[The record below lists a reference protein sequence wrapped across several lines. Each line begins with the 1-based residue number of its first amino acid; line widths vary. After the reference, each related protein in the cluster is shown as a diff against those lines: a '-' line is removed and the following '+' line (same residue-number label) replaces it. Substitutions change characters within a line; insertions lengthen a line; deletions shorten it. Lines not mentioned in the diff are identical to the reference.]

1 MRRVVVT
8 GMGLVSPLGGGI
20 KVAWDRL
27 VRGHSGISRIEVI
40 NNPEVRTRI
49 AGQLPDDV
57 PLPTL
62 RSHTAR
68 FVRLAVA
75 AATEAVRDSGWH
87 PARESDLV
95 ETGVY
100 LGSGCGGLETW
111 DAAAL
116 DLRLGYEARTTDAFI
131 HDSLVHEVSSVV
143 AEHFGFMGP
152 RRAVATACAAGV
164 HALGDAARMIAFG
177 DANVMIAGGTEAPIF
192 EMCLIGFG
200 AARALSTGFNDRP
213 TEASRPW
220 DRDRDGFV
228 MGEGSAVLVLE
239 AYNHARARG
248 ARIHAEVAGYG
259 LSGDAHHITAPP
271 EGHAGAVRS
280 MRSALRHARLSPS
293 EVQYVN
299 AHGTSTPMGD
309 DMELEA
315 VETVFGS
322 AAEGLMMSSTK
333 SATGHMLGAAGAAE
347 AIFSILALRD
357 GIAPPTLN
365 LHAPSRDSVID
376 RVPLVARERPIRAAL
391 SNSFGFGGTNA
402 SVVLRAV

>member
-1 MRRVVVT
+1 
-8 GMGLVSPLGGGI
+8 MGLVSPLGGG
-20 KVAWDRL
+20 VEAVWDRL
-27 VRGHSGISRIEVI
+27 ARGCSGV
-40 NNPEVRTRI
+40 TRI
-49 AGQLPDDV
+49 DATNNLDLPSRVAGQIPDDV
-57 PLPTL
+57 PLPAV
-62 RSHTAR
+62 RGHTAR

-75 AATEAVRDSGWH
+75 AATEAIRDAGWH
-87 PARESDLV
+87 PVRESDLI
-95 ETGVY
+95 ETGVF
-100 LGSGCGGLETW
+100 LGSGCGGLEAL
-111 DAAAL
+111 DAAACE
-116 DLRLGYEARTTDAFI
+116 LRLGYAARITDDFLR
-131 HDSLVHEVSSVV
+131 DSLVHEVSTVI

-152 RRAVATACAAGV
+152 RRAVSTACATGV
-164 HALGDAARMIAFG
+164 HAVGDAARMIAFG
-177 DANVMIAGGTEAPIF
+177 DVDVMIAGGTEAAIC
-192 EMCLIGFG
+192 ELGMAGFC

-299 AHGTSTPMGD
+299 AHGTSTPTGD